1 MTSRNNR
8 HARTDCRPSAAEE
21 RIIRDVY
28 GCAAGRN
35 YAQATLEQRFFFE
48 KQIAERV
55 AGLPTHKPEGA

>member
-1 MTSRNNR
+1 MTSRHNR
-8 HARTDCRPSAAEE
+8 HKRTDCRPPAAEE

-35 YAQATLEQRFFFE
+35 CAQTTLEQRFFFE